1 MPLAAIGQGVSM
13 LKVANLTKQF
23 ADVRAVDDLSFAV
36 APGEI
41 YGFLGGNGAGKTT
54 TLRMV
59 LDIIRPTSGSIEV
72 MGAAPGRGASGAI
85 GFLPEERGLY
95 GNMTVIDMI
104 TYFGQLKQMR
114 AGDARAHGMEL
125 LERFDLA
132 PRAKAKVAD
141 LSKGMAQKVQ
151 LATALVNRPRLL
163 ILDEPFSGLDP
174 VNQGLLEDE
183 ILRAASTGAAV
194 VFSTHV
200 MQHAERLC
208 ERILL
213 LRKGRKRFEGTI
225 DEARAQLPGRV
236 AAIAPPAITAMAGV
250 AAAEQV
256 ADLGEGWHEWSLVL
270 GEGVAAGDLLEA
282 CTAQGLPLRRFEE
295 HRASLHDVFV
305 ALVGGDP
312 AAAEERA

>member
-1 MPLAAIGQGVSM
+1 VLRIT
-13 LKVANLTKQF
+13 NLTKQF
-23 ADVRAVDDLSFAV
+23 AAVRAVDDLTFAV
-36 APGEI
+36 EPGEI

-54 TLRMV
+54 TLRIV
-59 LDIIRPTSGSIEV
+59 LDIIRPTSGTIEV
-72 MGAAPGRGASGAI
+72 MGSAPGRRASAAI

-104 TYFGQLKQMR
+104 TYFGQLKQMS
-114 AGDARAHGMEL
+114 ASDARAHGMEL

-183 ILRAASTGAAV
+183 ILRAAGSGAAV

-225 DEARAQLPGRV
+225 DEARAQLPSRV
-236 AAIAPPAITAMAGV
+236 AAVAPPGIAEMAGV
-250 AAAEQV
+250 ARAEAV
-256 ADLGEGWHEWSLVL
+256 AELEGGWHEWSLEL
-270 GEGVAAGDLLEA
+270 APGAQAADLLEA
-282 CTAQGLPLRRFEE
+282 CTALGLPLRRFEE

-312 AAAEERA
+312 AAAEETRP

>member
-1 MPLAAIGQGVSM
+1 M

-36 APGEI
+36 EPGEI

-59 LDIIRPTSGSIEV
+59 LDIIRPTSGTIEV
-72 MGAAPGRGASGAI
+72 MGSAPDRRASGAI

-104 TYFGQLKQMR
+104 AYFGQLKQMR

-132 PRAKAKVAD
+132 DRAKAKVAD

-183 ILRAASTGAAV
+183 ILLAAGTGAAV
-194 VFSTHV
+194 IFSTHV

-225 DEARAQLPGRV
+225 AEARAELPSRV
-236 AAIAPPAITAMAGV
+236 AAIAPQGIATMSGI
-250 AAAEQV
+250 AAAEPV
-256 ADLGEGWHEWSLVL
+256 SDLGEGWHAWSLQL
-270 GEGVAAGDLLEA
+270 APGVEAGDLLEA

-295 HRASLHDVFV
+295 QRASLHDVFV
-305 ALVGGDP
+305 ALVGNDP
-312 AAAEERA
+312 SIEETRA

>member
-1 MPLAAIGQGVSM
+1 M
-13 LKVANLTKQF
+13 LKVTNLTKQF
-23 ADVRAVDDLSFAV
+23 AAVRAVDDLTFAV
-36 APGEI
+36 EPGEI

-59 LDIIRPTSGSIEV
+59 LDIIRPTSGTIEV
-72 MGAAPGRGASGAI
+72 MGSAPGRRASAAI

-114 AGDARAHGMEL
+114 SSDARAHGMEL

-132 PRAKAKVAD
+132 ARAKAKVAD

-174 VNQGLLEDE
+174 VNQGLLEEE

-213 LRKGRKRFEGTI
+213 LRKGAKRFEGTI

-236 AAIAPPAITAMAGV
+236 AAIAPQAITTMPGV
-250 AAAEQV
+250 AAAEPITE
-256 ADLGEGWHEWSLVL
+256 LGAGWHEWSLEL
-270 GEGVAAGDLLEA
+270 APGMAAGDLLEA
-282 CTAQGLPLRRFEE
+282 ATARGLPLRRFEE

-312 AAAEERA
+312 AAPAEEMRP